1 MQFVGNQSFKV
12 AKVIKKMVNGLRAK
26 INVRTFSNFP
36 TFIDNLLLKNKN
48 VELEKIE
55 KSEICFNLDQILILQ
70 TFA

>member
-36 TFIDNLLLKNKN
+36 TFIDNLFLEKK
-48 VELEKIE
+48 VGLEKIE
-55 KSEICFNLDQILILQ
+55 KSEICWNLDQILILQ

>member
-1 MQFVGNQSFKV
+1 
-12 AKVIKKMVNGLRAK
+12 MVNGLRAK

-36 TFIDNLLLKNKN
+36 TFIDNLFLKNKN

-55 KSEICFNLDQILILQ
+55 KSEICLNLDQILNIQ